1 MKQYRD
7 DNTWW
12 GFIKAEAEKERKE
25 RTRREK
31 KRYRSNTKA
40 FRTPQSFGVA
50 SSTSKDVGTT

>member
-12 GFIKAEAEKERKE
+12 GFIKAEAEKARKE
-25 RTRREK
+25 RVKREK
-31 KRYRSNTKA
+31 KRYKANTKA
-40 FRTPQSFGVA
+40 FRTPQSFGAA

>member
-31 KRYRSNTKA
+31 KRHKANTKA
-40 FRTPQSFGVA
+40 FWSPQSFGVA
-50 SSTSKDVGTT
+50 DKKNGE